1 MYGLTVDEL
10 LTLNNLT
17 ASEPLAT
24 GKKLTVKPTAAGSN
38 TATPK
43 VQPTTKPAAG
53 NSPAKA
59 VYHTVGKGETMYRI
73 SKEYGVTV
81 QQIQEWNN
89 LTDTN
94 VKEGQKLKIEKSE

>member
-24 GKKLTVKPTAAGSN
+24 GKKLMVKPTAANN
-38 TATPK
+38 TAATK
-43 VQPTTKPAAG
+43 SQPTTKPTTSG
-53 NSPAKA
+53 SPAKV

-81 QQIQEWNN
+81 QQIQEWNS

>member
-1 MYGLTVDEL
+1 
-10 LTLNNLT
+10 
-17 ASEPLAT
+17 
-24 GKKLTVKPTAAGSN
+24 
-38 TATPK
+38 
-43 VQPTTKPAAG
+43 
-53 NSPAKA
+53 
-59 VYHTVGKGETMYRI
+59 MYRI